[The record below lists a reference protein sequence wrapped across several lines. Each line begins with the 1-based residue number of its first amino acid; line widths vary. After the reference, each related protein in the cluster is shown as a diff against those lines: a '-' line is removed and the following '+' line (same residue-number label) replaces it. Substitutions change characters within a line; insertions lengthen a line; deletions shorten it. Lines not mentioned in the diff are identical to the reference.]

1 MQRKLL
7 LEDRRFGAIPLLQAV
22 VVCLKV
28 SATSS
33 VNTSAIPKVKNFNPF
48 ILCSP
53 LMFFFSSP
61 PPSETRPD
69 PSATLD
75 VNTTSTP
82 FWQPSWTPS

>member
-1 MQRKLL
+1 MIQKYKHLIIMQRKLL

-61 PPSETRPD
+61 PP
-69 PSATLD
+69 
-75 VNTTSTP
+75 
-82 FWQPSWTPS
+82 